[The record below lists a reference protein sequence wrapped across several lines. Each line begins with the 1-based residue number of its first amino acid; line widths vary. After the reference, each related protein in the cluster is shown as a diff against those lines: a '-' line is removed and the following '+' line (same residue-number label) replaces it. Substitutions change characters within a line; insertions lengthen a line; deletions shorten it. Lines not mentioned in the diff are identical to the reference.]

1 MAGHSGTA
9 RRGADL
15 VCAAVSVLF
24 RTAARLLQL
33 QPDIEVRGRASQ
45 RGRMELTVSR
55 LPVQKRGW
63 LAGLTDFLVR
73 GAEDLREENPAAIE
87 LRVIEGE
94 DL

>member
-1 MAGHSGTA
+1 
-9 RRGADL
+9 
-15 VCAAVSVLF
+15 
-24 RTAARLLQL
+24 
-33 QPDIEVRGRASQ
+33 
-45 RGRMELTVSR
+45 MELTVSR